1 MRYTKERKLKEEEMM
16 NEDRLIKQFLE
27 LVQIDSESGDE
38 RKVADYLKSELEKMG
53 FMVEEDHAGEKIGG
67 NAGNVIARKKGN
79 KNAKSCFFC
88 AHMDT
93 VKPGNGVKPKL
104 ENGIITSDGT
114 TVLGGDDKGGI
125 AAILEGVRSYLE
137 ENKEYGDIQLA
148 FTIGEEEGLIGAKA
162 LDYKSLWQIDGAF
175 FFDSGDDSSHIVVRA
190 PEHYDFAATFK
201 GLAAHAGLEPEKGI
215 NAIMVAAEAIRNMN
229 LGRIDEETTANIGE
243 IAGGKATNIVP
254 DEATIKG
261 ESRSLNK
268 AKVEAQIA
276 AMQKACEAAAAKF
289 GAQVELDIAKSHDA
303 INVSLD
309 SATALMAKEACALLG
324 LEAQFITTGGGSDA
338 NIMNGYGIDAVNIGI
353 GMSKVHT
360 TEEFIAL
367 KDLVLGANMVKTLL
381 EVAGK

>member
-1 MRYTKERKLKEEEMM
+1 M

-27 LVQIDSESGDE
+27 LVQIDSESGNE
-38 RKVADYLKSELEKMG
+38 RKVADYLQAELEKMG
-53 FMVEEDHAGEKIGG
+53 FMVEEDNAGEKIGG

-79 KNAKSCFFC
+79 KEAKSCFFC

-93 VKPGNGVKPKL
+93 VKPGNGVKPKI

-125 AAILEGVRSYLE
+125 AVILEGVRSFLE
-137 ENKEYGDIQLA
+137 ENKEYGDIQMA
-148 FTIGEEEGLIGAKA
+148 FTIGEEEGLFGAKA
-162 LDYKSLWQIDGAF
+162 LDYSSLWQIDGAF
-175 FFDSGDDSSHIVVRA
+175 FFDSGNDAGHIVVKA
-190 PEHYDFAATFK
+190 PEHYDFAATFH

-215 NAIMVAAEAIRNMN
+215 NVIAAAADAISKMK

-243 IAGGKATNIVP
+243 ITGGKATNIVP
-254 DEATIKG
+254 DTATIKG

-268 AKVEAQIA
+268 DKVASQIA
-276 AMQKACEAAAAKF
+276 DMKKACEEAAEKF
-289 GAQVELDIAKSHDA
+289 GAKVDLDIAKSHDA

-338 NIMNGYGIDAVNIGI
+338 NIMNGQGIDAVNIGV

-360 TEEFIAL
+360 TEEFIAVS
-367 KDLVLGANMVKTLL
+367 DLVMAANLVKKLL